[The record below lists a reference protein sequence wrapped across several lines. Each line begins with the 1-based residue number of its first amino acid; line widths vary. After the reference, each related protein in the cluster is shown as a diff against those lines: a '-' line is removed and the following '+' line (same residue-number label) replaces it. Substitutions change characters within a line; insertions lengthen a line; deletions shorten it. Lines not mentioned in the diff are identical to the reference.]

1 MSNLQEYISKRIRVL
16 RIKEGMT
23 QEMLRKKLNWGQ
35 ITFIKLKI

>member
-23 QEMLRKKLNWGQ
+23 QEMLEEKLNWGQ